1 MIRRAQFAALLA
13 VVLVIAAAGMASG
26 TDGQPIIAGVPNT
39 ESGYTFLTNTSL
51 SGGALVVQSQAD
63 EPTLRVLQVGDHG
76 DGGALDVFAR
86 SGVGLT
92 VQALDPSAGAFG
104 VAGRSAFGDGPVMFD
119 STSGLTVVP
128 AGSSKLRV
136 QLPAPTEGPAP
147 MDDTSHI
154 VATLQQ
160 FRNAWVVAVT
170 PHPATQSFT
179 IFLSRAVFRDTR
191 VAWFMF
197 DSLH

>member
-1 MIRRAQFAALLA
+1 MTRRVQFAALLA

-39 ESGYTFLTNTSL
+39 ESGYTFLRNTSL
-51 SGGALVVQSQAD
+51 SAGALVVESQAD
-63 EPTLRVLQVGDHG
+63 EPTLRVLQTGDN
-76 DGGALDVFAR
+76 DGGALEVFAR

-104 VAGRSAFGDGPVMFD
+104 VNGRSEFGFGPVMFD

-136 QLPAPTEGPAP
+136 QLPAPTQGPAP

-179 IFLSRAVFRDTR
+179 IFLSRAVFRDTE

-197 DSLH
+197 D